1 MTAEPKFNSMRK
13 CIEELDERRP
23 IFMSPKPVS
32 PKRMPHVSILG
43 KRKFNDAFENETFD
57 DTRYGQYI
65 TCDFFN
71 RNIGHCVIQA
81 EQPLPKKETESKTV
95 TYEEEQEILQWSN
108 YYNALKKKETG
119 SKTFTYQEEQ
129 EILEWCDYYRT
140 NMNLFNV

>member
-1 MTAEPKFNSMRK
+1 MTAEPKFISRRFQA
-13 CIEELDERRP
+13 EELDERRP

-57 DTRYGQYI
+57 DTRYGQHI

-81 EQPLPKKETESKTV
+81 EQSLP
-95 TYEEEQEILQWSN
+95 
-108 YYNALKKKETG
+108 KKETG